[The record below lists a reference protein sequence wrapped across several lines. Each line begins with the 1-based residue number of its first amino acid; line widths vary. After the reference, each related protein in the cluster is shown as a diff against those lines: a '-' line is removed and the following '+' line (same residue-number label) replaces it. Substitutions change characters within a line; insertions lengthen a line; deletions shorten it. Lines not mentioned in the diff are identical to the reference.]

1 MLFRALDSFGD
12 TNQVVFNQN
21 LITSL
26 VFIKGDTAYKPPD
39 YEIRI
44 TPVFNYNKV
53 EVEERRIL
61 YINPERG
68 TEREDKFV
76 GWQELFIAKH
86 LRNVSDR
93 YDFDSIRVGIQPFS
107 SDFRGFLCPI
117 GRSSGRERGGQ
128 TVSRSVVA

>member
-61 YINPERG
+61 FITPERG

-76 GWQELFIAKH
+76 GWQELFLDKH
-86 LRNVSDR
+86 QNGRASCGERVCRNVE
-93 YDFDSIRVGIQPFS
+93 I
-107 SDFRGFLCPI
+107 
-117 GRSSGRERGGQ
+117 RGG
-128 TVSRSVVA
+128 